1 MTKQALIIIDIQN
14 DYFEGGAMT
23 LFEPSK
29 AALNAQKL
37 LTHFRQTEQP
47 IIHIQHLAASPEL
60 GFMLEG
66 TEGQKIHPI
75 VAPKDG
81 ETVIIKHYPNA
92 FAATNL
98 AQVLNEQGITDVVLA
113 GMMTHMCVSSTARAT
128 IEYGL
133 KATIAHDACAT
144 CALPLFDQV
153 IPAEVV
159 HQTALAEVANI
170 AQILSVSEITGE

>member
-23 LFEPSK
+23 LFEPTK

-37 LTHFRQTEQP
+37 LAHFRQTGQP
-47 IIHIQHLAASPEL
+47 VVHIQHLAASPEL

-66 TEGQKIHPI
+66 TEGQQIHPL
-75 VAPKDG
+75 VAPTDS
-81 ETVIIKHYPNA
+81 ETVIVKHYPNA

-98 AQVLNEQGITDVVLA
+98 STVLSELGVTSVILA

-144 CALPLFDQV
+144 CALPIFDQV
-153 IPAEVV
+153 VPAEVV

-170 AQILSVSEITGE
+170 AQLQSVDDIIS